1 MAKKKKKT
9 DDGFNDNGTVKMPE
23 RPVRTKSDA
32 PKKNAIDELVYENS
46 RVINVLEIRISLL
59 NQRIDRIVEAHEKCK
74 SLKGL

>member
-1 MAKKKKKT
+1 MAKKKTVKKT
-9 DDGFNDNGTVKMPE
+9 APDKQ
-23 RPVRTKSDA
+23 SAA
-32 PKKNAIDELVYENS
+32 PKRNAIDELVYENA